1 MLSYAIRSEGHQT
14 VVELCERE
22 KPVPGPRQLLVEI
35 HAAGLNRGE
44 FILGHGLHGASGQAK
59 PVGIEAAGVV
69 LQAGAEVTRFKPG
82 DRIMGR
88 CPGAFSQFT
97 VMDEM
102 EAMAVPD
109 GLSFQEAACVPLTY
123 LTAYDSVI
131 LGGQLQPQEW
141 LLVNGITSGVGV
153 ASLQLAKWLGAKVI
167 GTSGS
172 ADKLAKLQGKLDL
185 PLCTR
190 LPDYQEAVMK
200 ATDGKGVDLVINTVG
215 GSVFSHSMSCLGF
228 QGRFAVVG
236 YVDGVLEA
244 KVDLEHLHAK
254 RIKVFGVSNKLRTMA
269 QRAAAI
275 PGFSEK
281 ILPAF
286 GSGQLKPL
294 LDRVFAFNELPQ
306 AKAYMEANQHV
317 GKIVLAVK

>member
-1 MLSYAIRSEGHQT
+1 MLSYVIRSQGHQS
-14 VVELCERE
+14 VVELRERDQ
-22 KPVPGPRQLLVEI
+22 PVAGPRQLLVEI

-44 FILGHGLHGASGQAK
+44 FISGHGLHGASSEAR
-59 PVGIEAAGVV
+59 PVGIEASGVV
-69 LQAGAEVTRFKPG
+69 LQAGAEVTLFKPG

-88 CPGAFSQFT
+88 CPGAFSQWT

-102 EAMAVPD
+102 EAMAVPE

-131 LGGQLQPQEW
+131 LGGQLQPKEW

-153 ASLQLAKWLGAKVI
+153 ASLQLAKWLGAKVA

-172 ADKLAKLQGKLDL
+172 PDKLAKLTSQLDL

-190 LPDYQEAVMK
+190 TTDYRDAVMQ
-200 ATDGKGVDLVINTVG
+200 ATGGKGADLVVNTVG

-244 KVDLEHLHAK
+244 SVDLEHLHAK

-275 PGFSEK
+275 PGFSTQ

-294 LDRVFAFNELPQ
+294 LDRVFAFDELPQ